1 MSKKPTIDEVMTV
14 LPYTIEGEA
23 PVEEAKKTMAQ
34 YGIRHLPVTVH
45 GELYGML
52 SDRDL
57 KLAQSVN
64 TDADFAL
71 MTKVQDI
78 CQVEVYVVDRET
90 PLQEVLEYMSDQHIG
105 SALIEDAGILCG
117 IFTATD
123 ACRAFAQYLA
133 EGKLK

>member
-1 MSKKPTIDEVMTV
+1 MSKRPKVDEVMTV
-14 LPYTIEGEA
+14 LPYTIEGQA
-23 PVEEAKKTMAQ
+23 PVIEAKKTMAE

-45 GELYGML
+45 GELFGIL

-57 KLAQSVN
+57 KLAQAVSKEP
-64 TDADFAL
+64 DFTVT
-71 MTKVQDI
+71 TKVQDI

-90 PLQEVLEYMSDQHIG
+90 SLQEVLAYMADQHIG
-105 SALIEDAGILCG
+105 SALVEDGGILCG

-133 EGKLK
+133 EGKIK